1 MADQNDEEL
10 VSGFSEGNPVP
21 EYSANK
27 RFSHKQKLIAEGK
40 YKKVYLGYDHDNG
53 REVAWSSIN
62 LSSFSQENK
71 ERIIE
76 DLQLFARI
84 DHPSFLK
91 VIKSWHD
98 NQKMELIIIT
108 ELTSCSLRQFVR
120 NKLKSTRAKVMKVW
134 IKDILKGLKYLQSK
148 NIVHGSIKLDNLFI
162 SASDSSIRIGLFNSL
177 DKKRSTCKS
186 FDMKSLSYVMI
197 ELCTGMDLNYSLIHR
212 KHCPRVCEMI
222 GNKRVKEFIRSCFEE
237 IDADS
242 LLSHGFLNVD
252 EPSDGL
258 TIEINEIE
266 DYFEVWIEPQVNL
279 LRCWVLVIKTEKI
292 IGKIEFN
299 IDEEVAESAAERI
312 VNDYKLPEKMFFEI
326 LEQIEIYFNT
336 QSKNIESKL
345 SFQDYTPTSIQT
357 NHARDP
363 SFQDMTPISL
373 ISNPFSCNSE
383 VKLPIKLSF
392 NLEVKDI
399 SHCKKF
405 KIDLDFDPDV
415 DSPRV
420 IAQQIVTKFSLDQS
434 ETSTIARLINEK
446 LGGSDSETFS
456 NYSNQDLLDLNEETN
471 HWRPCLNSTNEFSVP
486 SEPSSLR
493 SSYEPPNKDEFE
505 NRVICG
511 KGMKNDPKEVK
522 QLQEALGIVLGI
534 RISNDGVFCISTE
547 KSVKKFQEDSGLTPT
562 GVVCEKLWDS
572 IMIKAK
578 VYRKR

>member
-10 VSGFSEGNPVP
+10 VSGFPEGNPVP

-40 YKKVYLGYDHDNG
+40 YKRVYLGYDHDNG

-62 LSSFSQENK
+62 LFSFSQENK

-76 DLQLFARI
+76 DLQLFSRI
-84 DHPSFLK
+84 DNPSFLK

-98 NQKMELIIIT
+98 NQKMELTIIT
-108 ELTSCSLRQFVR
+108 ELATCNLRQFAR

-134 IKDILKGLKYLQSK
+134 IKDILKGIKYLQSK
-148 NIVHGSIKLDNLFI
+148 NIVHGSIRLENLFI

-186 FDMKSLSYVMI
+186 FDLKSLSYVLI
-197 ELCTGMDLNYSLIHR
+197 ELCTGLDLNYSLIQR
-212 KHCPRVCEMI
+212 EHCPRVCEMI
-222 GNKRVKEFIRSCFEE
+222 NNERVKEFIKSCFKETE
-237 IDADS
+237 VDN
-242 LLSHGFLNVD
+242 LLSHGFLNSED
-252 EPSDGL
+252 PSDGL
-258 TIEINEIE
+258 SIELNELE
-266 DYFEVWIEPQVNL
+266 DYYEVWIEPHSNF

-292 IGKIEFN
+292 LGKVEFN
-299 IDEEVAESAAERI
+299 SDEEVAESTAERI
-312 VNDYKLPEKMFFEI
+312 VNEYNLPQKMFFEI
-326 LEQIEIYFNT
+326 LEQIENYFNT

-345 SFQDYTPTSIQT
+345 SFQDYTPSSIST

-363 SFQDMTPISL
+363 SFQDLTPISAV
-373 ISNPFSCNSE
+373 SNPFSCNNE
-383 VKLPIKLSF
+383 EKKPIKLSF

-399 SHCKKF
+399 PHSKKF

-420 IAQQIVTKFSLDQS
+420 FAQQIVSKFSLDQC
-434 ETSTIARLINEK
+434 ETPTIARLINEK
-446 LGGSDSETFS
+446 LGSESETFS
-456 NYSNQDLLDLNEETN
+456 NYSNQDLLDLNEEIN
-471 HWRPCLNSTNEFSVP
+471 HFRPCLNSTNEFSVP

-505 NRVICG
+505 VRLVCG

-522 QLQEALGIVLGI
+522 QLQEALGIVLGV
-534 RISNDGVFCISTE
+534 RISNDGVFCVSTE
-547 KSVKKFQEDSGLTPT
+547 KSVKRFQEESGLKPT
-562 GVVCEKLWDS
+562 GVVCEKLWES
-572 IMIKAK
+572 IMIKSK